1 MRKVLISEKNEF
13 DHVSRGDYRQ
23 AAAVKML
30 AKIIKASEKPCDSED
45 VQTSKTLSK
54 ASKSAKA

>member
-30 AKIIKASEKPCDSED
+30 AKIIKASEKPSDSED
-45 VQTSKTLSK
+45 VQTSKTLNK